1 MLNSRI
7 ICLKWQFNFLEVP
20 FKNLKFWKDLKTKKS
35 KNYINKTIKLQLE
48 KKQKEYQE
56 NK

>member
-7 ICLKWQFNFLEVP
+7 ICLKLQFNFLEVP